1 MASTAIPHLR
11 NAADGR
17 TPATPSIKI
26 HNGAPG
32 AEEEKPQSVSDRAMA
47 NTKSECN
54 YAKEIPLLKK
64 GLS

>member
-32 AEEEKPQSVSDRAMA
+32 AEEEKPQSVSERAMA
-47 NTKSECN
+47 NTEGECD
-54 YAKEIPLLKK
+54 YAKRSPPLEM